1 MGSLA
6 NSHLWVSLDLRKSF
20 VIFLFKKDF
29 SNYIPE
35 DDITNS
41 IHDSNEDKI
50 VPLHSRVS
58 VQEISRDQS
67 WEEGECQI
75 GGDKRESKSS
85 VESVMRVEVVGLK
98 EQSIHGIENL
108 ESCSKNHSRVGL
120 ASSRDNGVSDHDNI
134 EERQG

>member
-1 MGSLA
+1 M
-6 NSHLWVSLDLRKSF
+6 SF
-20 VIFLFKKDF
+20 
-29 SNYIPE
+29 IPE
-35 DDITNS
+35 DGITNK

-58 VQEISRDQS
+58 VQEISGDQS
-67 WEEGECQI
+67 WEEWECQI

-85 VESVMRVEVVGLK
+85 VESIMRVEVVGLK

-120 ASSRDNGVSDHDNI
+120 ASSRHNGVSDQDNI
-134 EERQG
+134 DQSQEDHRESEGHQLGFHTKVFWIGLSST

>member
-6 NSHLWVSLDLRKSF
+6 NSHLWVSLDLRKLFF
-20 VIFLFKKDF
+20 VYVLFKKDF

-58 VQEISRDQS
+58 VQEISGDQS
-67 WEEGECQI
+67 WEEWERQI

-85 VESVMRVEVVGLK
+85 VEGIMRVEVVGLK
-98 EQSIHGIENL
+98 KQSVHGVENL
-108 ESCSKNHSRVGL
+108 ESGCKNDSWVGL
-120 ASSRDNGVSDHDNI
+120 AAC
-134 EERQG
+134 